1 MERPCRILVVDDEEP
16 NRELLAELLS
26 MFGHEVELAEDGVAA
41 LAKLHSGLDLMLLDV
56 MMPGLN
62 GFQVARKVR
71 ATPAVGDLPIIMVTG
86 LAGREDRLAAVEA
99 GANDFVAKPID
110 ATELRVRMTSLLKMK
125 MAQDAI
131 KQHRAVLEET
141 VLQRTAQLRQ
151 ALADTEKAHHETY
164 AAYLDSI
171 QRLVMAAEVR
181 DYDTAAHIRR
191 VSSYSAVL
199 GRALDLKEHE
209 VEVLRLA
216 NPMHDVGKVGISD
229 LILLKPGKLTPGE
242 FAAMQQHTVIGFNLL
257 SGSPSEL
264 LQAGALIA
272 ISHHEKWDGSGY
284 PHNLAGDAIPL
295 YGRVCAVADVYDALT
310 TDRPYKK
317 AFSDEEA
324 LRILKEGRGKHFDPQ
339 ILDAFVARFDLVL
352 EVRRGR
358 QVV

>member
-1 MERPCRILVVDDEEP
+1 
-16 NRELLAELLS
+16 
-26 MFGHEVELAEDGVAA
+26 
-41 LAKLHSGLDLMLLDV
+41 
-56 MMPGLN
+56 
-62 GFQVARKVR
+62 
-71 ATPAVGDLPIIMVTG
+71 
-86 LAGREDRLAAVEA
+86 
-99 GANDFVAKPID
+99 
-110 ATELRVRMTSLLKMK
+110 
-125 MAQDAI
+125 
-131 KQHRAVLEET
+131 
-141 VLQRTAQLRQ
+141 
-151 ALADTEKAHHETY
+151 
-164 AAYLDSI
+164 
-171 QRLVMAAEVR
+171 
-181 DYDTAAHIRR
+181 
-191 VSSYSAVL
+191 
-199 GRALDLKEHE
+199 
-209 VEVLRLA
+209 
-216 NPMHDVGKVGISD
+216 
-229 LILLKPGKLTPGE
+229 
-242 FAAMQQHTVIGFNLL
+242 MQQHTVIGFNLL